1 LSPPDAAGARGRGFI
16 IAFRLALLVAAAG
29 AVAAAV
35 LIGAAG
41 RGGGAVGGPVFAC
54 PMHAEVRAPAPASC
68 SICGMALERVGGA
81 PPGRGATAAVPDTT
95 AVENVR
101 KHRIMDFVRKRA
113 LLPSIRELRGPAWV
127 EGDGAV
133 VAVLYDDQ
141 IAALAAN
148 EAASFSPTGTPSV
161 AVAVRRTGEPARRW
175 DASTSSL
182 RFRGSAKGSSA
193 RAGDVGWLQVTPKP
207 RDVLA
212 VPSAAV
218 LADADGSYVLVPNGA
233 EGFERRSIRIGETF
247 AKQGFA
253 VVLDGLREH
262 ERVAARATFFLDAE
276 RKLDANRRGGAP

>member
-1 LSPPDAAGARGRGFI
+1 MRSALV

-35 LIGAAG
+35 VIGTAG
-41 RGGGAVGGPVFAC
+41 AGGGAPVFAC
-54 PMHAEVRAPAPASC
+54 PMHAEVRVRAPSSC
-68 SICGMALERVGGA
+68 PICGMALERVGAA
-81 PPGRGATAAVPDTT
+81 PPTRGATAAVPDTT

-113 LLPSIRELRGPAWV
+113 LLASIRELRGPAWV
-127 EGDGAV
+127 EDDGAV

-141 IAALAAN
+141 IAALATD

-182 RFRGSAKGSSA
+182 RFRAFAKGDSS

-212 VPSAAV
+212 VPSAAL
-218 LADADGSYVLVPNGA
+218 LADAEGSYVLVPDGA

-276 RKLDANRRGGAP
+276 RKLAANRGGRTP